1 VHDDFI
7 ILFRTNSILA
17 KNIKTKRKALVTGG
31 AGYIGSHTCLELLE
45 GGYDVVA
52 VDNLSNSSKESL
64 NRVQDITG
72 KTLTF
77 IQCDLLDKVQLGQ
90 IFAEHQP
97 DTVIHF
103 AGLKAV
109 GESVVHPLDY
119 YKNNVLGTA
128 TLLAVMVDNGI
139 KNIVFSSSCTVYG
152 APKTLP
158 ISEDSPLGAVNPY
171 GRTKLIIEQMLKDL
185 QVSDPSWS
193 ISILRYFNPV
203 GAHQSGQIGEDPR
216 GTPTNL
222 MPYMTQVAVGERKE
236 LSVFGGD
243 YPTRDG
249 TCVRDYIHV
258 VDVAKG
264 HLKALEK
271 LSENPGVIIHN
282 LGTGQG
288 YSVLEIIHTF
298 EASTGQKV
306 PYRIVKRRL
315 GDAAAVYADP
325 RLAELELEWKP
336 SLGLLRMCED
346 SWRWQLKN
354 PKGYS

>member
-1 VHDDFI
+1 M
-7 ILFRTNSILA
+7 A
-17 KNIKTKRKALVTGG
+17 KNIKTKQKALVTGG

-64 NRVQDITG
+64 NRVQTITG

-90 IFAEHQP
+90 IFADHQP

-109 GESVVHPLDY
+109 GESVVNPLDY
-119 YKNNVLGTA
+119 YRNNVLGTA
-128 TLLAVMVDNGI
+128 TLLEVMVDNGI

-158 ISEDSPLGAVNPY
+158 ISEGSPLGAVNPY
-171 GRTKLIIEQMLKDL
+171 GKTKLIIERMLKDL
-185 QVSDPSWS
+185 QISDPSWN

-203 GAHQSGQIGEDPR
+203 GAHQSGEIGEDPR

-271 LSENPGVIIHN
+271 LSENPGVIVHN

-288 YSVLEIIHTF
+288 HTVLEIIHSF
-298 EASTGQKV
+298 EASTGQNV
-306 PYRIVKRRL
+306 PYSIVNRRP
-315 GDAAAVYADP
+315 GDAVSVYANP
-325 RLAELELEWKP
+325 ELAELDLKWKP
-336 SLGLLRMCED
+336 GLGLNRMCE
-346 SWRWQLKN
+346 
-354 PKGYS
+354 